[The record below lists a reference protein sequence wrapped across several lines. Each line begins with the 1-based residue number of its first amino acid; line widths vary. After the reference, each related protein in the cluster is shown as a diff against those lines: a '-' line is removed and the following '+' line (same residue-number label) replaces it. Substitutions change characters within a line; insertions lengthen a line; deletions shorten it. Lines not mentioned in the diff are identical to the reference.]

1 MTWLEVWAAAL
12 PFADEGSGDVARNK
26 GRAGPKYDLLLGM
39 ANVVAKSIG
48 ISNAFGGF
56 DQVAVTSP
64 IWAVSTARLPAV
76 AGSSG
81 DCTAGGTPLIEGS
94 VKLTGFRAD
103 FTLEVKESVSTEF
116 ILEYTHGAGLQLCV
130 SILELPRHGN
140 LSQKVGATLQQIT
153 SVPFAMSRNFS
164 AALVYSPTPGYA
176 DGDAV
181 VYSVSDGRTASQ
193 SRAFRFVFLKVDDV
207 PIVQAMSLEVE
218 EDSKEGTPPFSPAGL
233 DSDSPFP
240 TMLIT
245 TLPKKGRL
253 YARDGTQITDTFLA
267 TRIAPP
273 LPAMYA
279 QQVTN
284 VSTFWPAGP
293 NTGEVLCPPDVPFN
307 SSASCGYPKFHP
319 MQILGPPRLEGYGSI
334 RRYGDSSY
342 AWCPSSKEGKA
353 GLTKEGDSYLRFEW
367 NPNATFEQYGYT
379 EFIELRFETKS
390 YVQRVEVGEPRG
402 TAYRPSSDDPL
413 FDALCALQEWPRS

>member
-1 MTWLEVWAAAL
+1 
-12 PFADEGSGDVARNK
+12 
-26 GRAGPKYDLLLGM
+26 
-39 ANVVAKSIG
+39 
-48 ISNAFGGF
+48 
-56 DQVAVTSP
+56 
-64 IWAVSTARLPAV
+64 
-76 AGSSG
+76 
-81 DCTAGGTPLIEGS
+81 
-94 VKLTGFRAD
+94 
-103 FTLEVKESVSTEF
+103 
-116 ILEYTHGAGLQLCV
+116 
-130 SILELPRHGN
+130 
-140 LSQKVGATLQQIT
+140 
-153 SVPFAMSRNFS
+153 
-164 AALVYSPTPGYA
+164 
-176 DGDAV
+176 
-181 VYSVSDGRTASQ
+181 
-193 SRAFRFVFLKVDDV
+193 
-207 PIVQAMSLEVE
+207 
-218 EDSKEGTPPFSPAGL
+218 
-233 DSDSPFP
+233 
-240 TMLIT
+240 MLIT

-273 LPAMYA
+273 LAAMYA

-367 NPNATFEQYGYT
+367 NPKENFLQYGWT

-413 FDALCALQEWPRS
+413 FDAFCALQEWPRS